1 MHIQAL
7 KGHLIKLYGEP
18 TVLEGQNACRWQID
32 SLGPMP
38 VYVCLTIEELTRRA
52 SVWVFDPNR
61 HVDHTYCFEVDD
73 TVDLELA
80 VSQMQ
85 QRLPARAT

>member
-1 MHIQAL
+1 MPIQAL

-18 TVLEGQNACRWQID
+18 TVLEGQSAYRWQID

-61 HVDHTYCFEVDD
+61 HVDHTYYFEVDD